1 MIDIGKELHRRN
13 WVPATGGNMSVK
25 LEDGRFLITRSGSHK
40 GYMTSED
47 FLVID
52 IYGNVLEGKGKP
64 SAETLLHIMIYNAY
78 PWAKAIMHVHSLFS
92 TLISRLLD
100 KEVVLE
106 NYELLKAFEGIN
118 THQTVLRVPIFE
130 NSQDMHQLYNLIYPQ
145 LTQDMRAFI
154 LRSHG
159 VYTWASSIER
169 AYINLEALDFLFECE
184 LKLIGGKV

>member
-1 MIDIGKELHRRN
+1 LIDIGKELHRRN